1 MTESGI
7 FKAAV
12 KLPPEHRA
20 PYLDQACGSDAELRG
35 EIESLLH
42 AHDTSCGFLENFP
55 TGQDPT
61 EDYPPIAERP
71 GTIIGPFKLMEQI
84 GEGGFG
90 LVFVAEQQHP
100 IRRRVALKIIKPGMD
115 TRDVIARFEAERQ
128 ALALMEHPN
137 IAHVLDAGTTPPD
150 QGGAVGRPYFVMEL
164 VKGVSIVDYC
174 DSKQLTTRDRLELF
188 VSVCQAVQHA
198 HTKGI
203 IHRDLKPSNIL
214 VAPHDGVP
222 VVKVIDFGVAKAI
235 GQQLTD
241 KTIYTRFTQMIG
253 TPMYMSPEQ
262 VELNALD
269 VDIRS
274 DVYSLGVLL
283 YELLTGTTPFDRE
296 RLATASF
303 DEMRRIIKEEEPP
316 TPSSR
321 LSSTQDAAKIAGARQ
336 TEPAKLAKLV
346 RGELDWIVMKAV
358 EKDRGRRYQTANSL
372 ARDIERYLADEP
384 VEASPPSAIYRLRK
398 FVRRNKS
405 QAVAASFLVLALVA
419 GIAFALWH
427 NRQLDRKNRE
437 LLAANEAERR
447 AKQDAQRREAET
459 KAVLHFVENK
469 ILAAARPEGQAG
481 GLGPEVTLRRAIE
494 AALSFVDQ
502 SFSDQPLIEA
512 RLRMTLAVTFGNL
525 GDLKRLTDQTQRA
538 HTIFSKHL
546 GPDHPDT
553 LASTESLAT
562 CYANL
567 HRRAEALKLREE
579 TLPLMRAKLG
589 PDHPNTLATMNNLAL
604 SYSHVGRHAE
614 ALKLHEESLALR
626 KVKFGPEHWQTL
638 LSMIN
643 IAGCYGDLGRHA
655 DADELGQK
663 TLALAKATLGPD
675 HPYTL
680 RILYSLADTY
690 KYLGR
695 HNEAVKLYEEALP
708 LMEAKMGPRHPIR
721 FGSMHGLAECYSALG
736 RHADALRLSEET
748 LALRRAALDPDHPD
762 TPMSMSLLARLLATC
777 PDARLRDPKRAV
789 ELAKDAVE
797 LAPRSARSWQALG
810 LARYRTGA
818 WKDSIA
824 ALEKSI
830 ELRED
835 VREDAGNSFQW
846 FFLAMAHWQVGDK
859 EQARKWYDRAVD
871 WVDKNQPADAQLR
884 RFRAEAAELLGL
896 NKKK

>member
-1 MTESGI
+1 MSESGI

-12 KLPPEHRA
+12 RLPPDRRA
-20 PYLDQACGSDAELRG
+20 AYLDQACGSDADLRA

-42 AHDTSCGFLENFP
+42 AHDTSGSFLEGP
-55 TGQDPT
+55 DPT
-61 EDYPPIAERP
+61 EDYQPIAERP
-71 GTIIGPFKLMEQI
+71 GTVIGPYKLMEQI

-90 LVFVAEQQHP
+90 LVFVAEQQQP
-100 IRRRVALKIIKPGMD
+100 IRRKVALKIIKPGMD
-115 TRDVIARFEAERQ
+115 SRDVIARFEAERQ
-128 ALALMEHPN
+128 ALALMDHAH
-137 IAHVLDAGTTPPD
+137 IARVFDAGTTKS
-150 QGGAVGRPYFVMEL
+150 GRPYFVMEL
-164 VKGVSIVDYC
+164 VKGISIVDHC

-188 VSVCQAVQHA
+188 LSVCQAVQHA
-198 HTKGI
+198 HSKGI

-235 GQQLTD
+235 GQRLTD

-253 TPMYMSPEQ
+253 TPLYMSPEQ
-262 VELNALD
+262 VEVNALD

-283 YELLTGTTPFDRE
+283 YELLTGTTPFDRQ
-296 RLATASF
+296 RMATASF
-303 DEMRRIIKEEEPP
+303 DEMRRIIREEEPP
-316 TPSSR
+316 KPSTR
-321 LSSTQDAAKIAGARQ
+321 LSSARDAATIAGARQ
-336 TEPAKLAKLV
+336 TEPAKLAKLM
-346 RGELDWIVMKAV
+346 RGELDWIVMKAL
-358 EKDRGRRYQTANSL
+358 EKDRIRRYQTANSL

-384 VEASPPSAIYRLRK
+384 VEASPPSTSYRLRK
-398 FVRRNKS
+398 FLRRNKP
-405 QAVAASFLVLALVA
+405 QVAAASFLVLALVA

-437 LLAANEAERR
+437 LLAANLAERR

-459 KAVLHFVENK
+459 KAVLDFVDNK

-481 GLGPEVTLRRAIE
+481 GLGPEVTLRKAIE

-538 HTIFSKHL
+538 HTIFSRHL

-553 LASTESLAT
+553 LTSTAALAT
-562 CYANL
+562 CYHNL
-567 HRRAEALKLREE
+567 GRRADALKLREE
-579 TLPLMRAKLG
+579 TLALMRAKLG

-604 SYSHVGRHAE
+604 SYNHNGRHAE
-614 ALKLHEESLALR
+614 ALKLHEECLALC
-626 KVKFGPEHWQTL
+626 KVKFGPEAYQTL
-638 LSMIN
+638 GEMIN
-643 IAGCYGDLGRHA
+643 IAGCYADLGRHA

-680 RILYSLADTY
+680 RFLYSLADDY
-690 KYLGR
+690 KSVGR
-695 HNEAVKLYEEALP
+695 HKEAVKLYEEALP
-708 LMEAKMGPRHPIR
+708 LMEAKMGPSHPIR
-721 FGSMHGLAECYSALG
+721 FSSMHDLAECYSALG
-736 RHADALRLSEET
+736 RHADALRLSEKT

-762 TPMSMSLLARLLATC
+762 TPESMSLMARLLANC
-777 PDARLRDPKRAV
+777 PDTSLRDPKRAV
-789 ELAKDAVE
+789 ELAKDAVA

-810 LARYRTGA
+810 WARYRTGA

-835 VREDAGNSFQW
+835 GGDSFQW
-846 FFLAMAHWQVGDK
+846 FFLAMAHWQVGNK
-859 EQARKWYDRAVD
+859 EQARKWHDRAVE
-871 WVDKNQPADAQLR
+871 WADKNQPADAQLL

-896 NKKK
+896 N